1 MGHHEGMVT
10 LTVAGTAQHFHPA
23 ERGTVRLEIRRES
36 RSRSAVLAEVSSLHA
51 TVRDQARAEQQSGAA
66 TWWSA
71 DQVSVSTVRRF
82 LKDSDVAE
90 VFHIAAASVRVKYR
104 DFDALGRWVSSV
116 SGLPGVVVSGVDWD
130 LTAARRA
137 SVEREVR
144 VAAVRD
150 AQERAAA
157 YASALGLGQPR
168 VLTLF
173 EPGLRPH
180 TSGQGGGYGT
190 MSRAAAFASHEEPLA
205 LKPEDIE
212 IAASISADF
221 DAL

>member
-1 MGHHEGMVT
+1 MGHHGPMVT

-36 RSRSAVLAEVSSLHA
+36 RSRSAVLAEVVSLHA
-51 TVRDQARAEQQSGAA
+51 TVRDQARSEQQSRAA

-90 VFHIAAASVRVKYR
+90 LFHVAAASVRVKYR

-116 SGLPGVVVSGVDWD
+116 SELPGVVVSGVEWA
-130 LTAARRA
+130 LTADRRA
-137 SVEREVR
+137 ALEREVR

-157 YASALGLGQPR
+157 YASALGLGQVR
-168 VLTLF
+168 VLAVF
-173 EPGLRPH
+173 EPGLRPN
-180 TSGQGGGYGT
+180 TAGSGGGYGA
-190 MSRAAAFASHEEPLA
+190 MSRMAAFGSQEEPLA

-212 IAASISADF
+212 VSASISADF
-221 DAL
+221 EAL